1 MQKIVKSNLVNE
13 VYSQL
18 LNMLASGEYP
28 EGSKLPSET
37 QLSEQLGVSRNT
49 IRTAMS
55 KLIALGLVENQQGYG
70 NCVRN
75 MNMGVCK
82 RDFADYVGECAR
94 FGSHDRVPNRCG
106 EHGGTSCSRTFDRR
120 RNKIA
125 A

>member
-75 MNMGVCK
+75 MNMGVSTSAILPTMMAK
-82 RDFADYVGECAR
+82 ARDL
-94 FGSHDRVPNRCG
+94 
-106 EHGGTSCSRTFDRR
+106 
-120 RNKIA
+120 
-125 A
+125 

>member
-55 KLIALGLVENQQGYG
+55 KLIALGLVENQQG
-70 NCVRN
+70 
-75 MNMGVCK
+75 
-82 RDFADYVGECAR
+82 
-94 FGSHDRVPNRCG
+94 
-106 EHGGTSCSRTFDRR
+106 
-120 RNKIA
+120 
-125 A
+125 

>member
-55 KLIALGLVENQQGYG
+55 KLIALGLT
-70 NCVRN
+70 
-75 MNMGVCK
+75 
-82 RDFADYVGECAR
+82 CAL
-94 FGSHDRVPNRCG
+94 P
-106 EHGGTSCSRTFDRR
+106 
-120 RNKIA
+120 I
-125 A
+125 

>member
-49 IRTAMS
+49 IRTQP
-55 KLIALGLVENQQGYG
+55 LV
-70 NCVRN
+70 
-75 MNMGVCK
+75 
-82 RDFADYVGECAR
+82 
-94 FGSHDRVPNRCG
+94 
-106 EHGGTSCSRTFDRR
+106 
-120 RNKIA
+120 
-125 A
+125 

>member
-75 MNMGVCK
+75 MNMGVC
-82 RDFADYVGECAR
+82 
-94 FGSHDRVPNRCG
+94 
-106 EHGGTSCSRTFDRR
+106 TSAIW
-120 RNKIA
+120 KP
-125 A
+125 